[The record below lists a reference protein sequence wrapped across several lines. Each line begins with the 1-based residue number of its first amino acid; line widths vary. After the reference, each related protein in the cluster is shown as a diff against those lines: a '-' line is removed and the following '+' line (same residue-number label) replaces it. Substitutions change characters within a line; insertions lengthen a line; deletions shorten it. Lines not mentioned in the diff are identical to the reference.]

1 MCICYYYREIKV
13 RERKRESKREY
24 GEIVIMHFEWYKK
37 RINEGVEYVYSI
49 IYKLFFLCNRAQA
62 NMISSMAIE

>member
-1 MCICYYYREIKV
+1 MYLLLLQRNKSKREK
-13 RERKRESKREY
+13 ERESKREY

-49 IYKLFFLCNRAQA
+49 IYKLFFLCNRAQT